1 MVVLPI
7 EAVMARHVNQLSS
20 KIYECETRMI
30 KLSSPV
36 LTVISNNNM
45 KSKQISLMLFTVF
58 AYLPAQN
65 ASYLKKIR
73 FEFKVEGT
81 SFVLE
86 QNMTNQA

>member
-1 MVVLPI
+1 
-7 EAVMARHVNQLSS
+7 MARHVNQLSS

-36 LTVISNNNM
+36 LAVISNNNM

-58 AYLPAQN
+58 TYLAAKH
-65 ASYLKKIR
+65 ASYLEKIR
-73 FEFKVEGT
+73 FEFKVKGT

>member
-7 EAVMARHVNQLSS
+7 EVVMARHVNQLSS

-36 LTVISNNNM
+36 LIKTNQLDAVHCVCLLTCKKYI
-45 KSKQISLMLFTVF
+45 I
-58 AYLPAQN
+58 PG
-65 ASYLKKIR
+65 KKIR

-81 SFVLE
+81 SFVVE

>member
-7 EAVMARHVNQLSS
+7 EVVMARHVNQLSS

-58 AYLPAQN
+58 AYLPAKST
-65 ASYLKKIR
+65 SYLEKKLDLNL
-73 FEFKVEGT
+73 K
-81 SFVLE
+81 
-86 QNMTNQA
+86 

>member
-7 EAVMARHVNQLSS
+7 EVVMARHVNQLSS

-58 AYLPAQN
+58 AYLPA
-65 ASYLKKIR
+65 
-73 FEFKVEGT
+73 
-81 SFVLE
+81 
-86 QNMTNQA
+86 

>member
-7 EAVMARHVNQLSS
+7 EVVMARHVNQLSF

-58 AYLPAQN
+58 AYLPAKN
-65 ASYLKKIR
+65 ASYLKK
-73 FEFKVEGT
+73 
-81 SFVLE
+81 
-86 QNMTNQA
+86 N

>member
-7 EAVMARHVNQLSS
+7 EVVMARHVNQLSS

-58 AYLPAQN
+58 AYLPAKN
-65 ASYLKKIR
+65 TSYLEKKLDLNL
-73 FEFKVEGT
+73 K
-81 SFVLE
+81 
-86 QNMTNQA
+86 

>member
-1 MVVLPI
+1 
-7 EAVMARHVNQLSS
+7 MARHVNQLSS

-30 KLSSPV
+30 KLSSLV

-58 AYLPAQN
+58 TYLAAKN
-65 ASYLKKIR
+65 SSYLEKIR
-73 FEFKVEGT
+73 FEFKVKGT